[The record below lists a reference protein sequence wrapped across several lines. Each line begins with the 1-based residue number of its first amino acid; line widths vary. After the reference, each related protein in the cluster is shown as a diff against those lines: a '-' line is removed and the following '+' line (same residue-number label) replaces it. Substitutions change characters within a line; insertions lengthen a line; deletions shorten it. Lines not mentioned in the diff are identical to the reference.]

1 MATLNEQGIAVVDLD
16 TMSTAIHD
24 VYCGI
29 MADHE
34 HPNDKDRDQARQLL
48 EAMQKRSANR
58 RPAPPVADATRRA
71 TWAVRSGYWI
81 TLPEIWMFE
90 QPEVE
95 TSLPWVSGWRLPV
108 TTRVFTPPKNITGP
122 ATRLSL

>member
-1 MATLNEQGIAVVDLD
+1 MTMREALDAAMHRQNSDEAMATLQERGIAIADLD

-48 EAMQKRSANR
+48 EAMQKRSAN
-58 RPAPPVADATRRA
+58 
-71 TWAVRSGYWI
+71 
-81 TLPEIWMFE
+81 
-90 QPEVE
+90 
-95 TSLPWVSGWRLPV
+95 
-108 TTRVFTPPKNITGP
+108 
-122 ATRLSL
+122 